1 MGFCKRCHGER
12 QVGLN
17 ERARRGGEDGMLGG
31 GYGGAGG
38 GGDGGEVLVE
48 KMGSFDV
55 SWWKG
60 VEEGSVLVIV
70 VVGMVK

>member
-1 MGFCKRCHGER
+1 MGFCKRCYGER
-12 QVGLN
+12 RVGLN

-48 KMGSFDV
+48 RMGS
-55 SWWKG
+55 
-60 VEEGSVLVIV
+60 LVFY
-70 VVGMVK
+70 G

>member
-1 MGFCKRCHGER
+1 
-12 QVGLN
+12 
-17 ERARRGGEDGMLGG
+17 MLGG

-55 SWWKG
+55 SW
-60 VEEGSVLVIV
+60 
-70 VVGMVK
+70 